1 MKRHLRM
8 RPRLCLTLA
17 YATVL
22 AFSFATGADAK
33 PKAPEENTAATPVSL
48 TKQAKINMEQAESIA
63 LKAVPGKV
71 RRIELETDDGVLIY
85 EIIICQGRIKKEVRV
100 DANSGNVLEIDKKL
114 GKCDD

>member
-1 MKRHLRM
+1 M
-8 RPRLCLTLA
+8 RPSLCFALTC
-17 YATVL
+17 ATAL
-22 AFSFATGADAK
+22 AFGFTTGADAK

-63 LKAVPGKV
+63 LKAAPGRV
-71 RRIELETDDGVLIY
+71 RRIELEKDDGVLIY
-85 EIIICQGRIKKEVRV
+85 EIIICQDRIKKEVRV